1 MKKIS
6 IMDYKKRLQE
16 VRKNKPNNLVIRRK
30 LEIESRRRSQELEN
44 KPQQEEDADNIKKIE
59 QKTIINKVN
68 PEFIGIASSYGSAK
82 KQRIMSQQLL
92 ESCSH
97 EYSTIDKI
105 NKSL

>member
-59 QKTIINKVN
+59 QK
-68 PEFIGIASSYGSAK
+68 
-82 KQRIMSQQLL
+82 
-92 ESCSH
+92 
-97 EYSTIDKI
+97 DKSEENYQYFDQNMEI
-105 NKSL
+105 